1 MKLSCLGSWLGEV
14 QFSARGNIRRNFG
27 GDRDYFNCTSAE
39 KMSGMQPGAQERD
52 LGWRC
57 RYGRHHNMLENS
69 MVVESKGK
77 MGSPRE
83 DVNSEKKKTDDK
95 TLGSCHI

>member
-1 MKLSCLGSWLGEV
+1 
-14 QFSARGNIRRNFG
+14 
-27 GDRDYFNCTSAE
+27 
-39 KMSGMQPGAQERD
+39 MQPGAQEKD

-57 RYGRHHNMLENS
+57 RYGRHHCMLDNS

-77 MGSPRE
+77 MGPPRE
-83 DVNSEKKKTDDK
+83 DVNSEKKRTDDR